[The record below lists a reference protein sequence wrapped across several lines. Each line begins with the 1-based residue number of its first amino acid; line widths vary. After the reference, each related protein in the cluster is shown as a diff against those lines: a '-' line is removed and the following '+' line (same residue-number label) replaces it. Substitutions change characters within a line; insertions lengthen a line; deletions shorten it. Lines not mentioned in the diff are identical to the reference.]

1 MNYKKIKKS
10 LIINIE
16 NENLR
21 TVNESNRINK
31 KYYEKIQ
38 ELEKELEKNKEY
50 VDANEEDIIEKQKKI
65 KELSNLKD
73 ELDEENREIKE
84 KLDNRKKLIDEC
96 ENELD
101 RLNYKHEKEKQKL
114 LVELNDKG
122 VGYNDPFWDANGR
135 TFAFF

>member
-114 LVELNDKG
+114 LAELNDKG
-122 VGYNDPFWDANGR
+122 VGYNDPFWDTNGR